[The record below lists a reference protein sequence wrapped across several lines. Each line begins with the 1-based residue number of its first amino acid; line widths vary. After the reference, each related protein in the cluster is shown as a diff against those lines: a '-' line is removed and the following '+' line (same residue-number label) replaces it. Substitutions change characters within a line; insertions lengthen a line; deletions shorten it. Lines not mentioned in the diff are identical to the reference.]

1 VDASTIVS
9 STMASVFRRPRSK
22 LWHGYWRDLN
32 GHPHSCS
39 TKQANKK
46 EAQRVVDL
54 WETAAQK
61 KKSAQH
67 IRSVFAEIFRDVYG
81 QAIPIAT
88 ICGFCTTWLE
98 EKTPESSKATLL
110 AYQTTVNDFL
120 AFLGQRAD
128 MDIAAISRTDVIAW
142 RSSLSARLHST
153 TVNRHVKIL
162 RMVFKAAHRDGFI
175 LENPV
180 QHVEATKT
188 RDDEAGRRPFS
199 IAEIQA
205 ILAVADPEWQSLIKF
220 GFYSGQRLSDLALLT
235 WANIDLGRDEIRFV
249 ACKTG
254 KRMIVP
260 ICAPLKNHILSL
272 PSTGE
277 GSDAPLH
284 PRSYETIR
292 KQGRAANVSRWFAE
306 LLAQAGFRTISD
318 HGSHGIG
325 RSARRKREQLSF
337 HSLRH
342 SATTL
347 LHEAGVPASVAQA
360 MIGHGSAAVH
370 DNYISI
376 GSEAIRRAAETLP
389 AL

>member
-22 LWHGYWRDLN
+22 FWHGYWRDLN

-39 TKQANKK
+39 TKQTNRK
-46 EAQRVVDL
+46 EAQRIVDL

-67 IRSVFAEIFRDVYG
+67 IRSVFADIFRDVYG

-120 AFLGQRAD
+120 AFLGQRTE

-142 RSSLSARLHST
+142 RSSLAARLHST
-153 TVNRHVKIL
+153 TVNRHIKIL

-175 LENPV
+175 MENPV
-180 QHVEATKT
+180 QHVEATKA
-188 RDDEAGRRPFS
+188 RIEEIGRRPFS
-199 IAEIQA
+199 ITEIQA
-205 ILAVADPEWQSLIKF
+205 VLAIADPEWRSLIKF
-220 GFYSGQRLSDLALLT
+220 GFYSGQRLTDLALLT
-235 WANIDLGRDEIRFV
+235 WANIDLERDEIRFV

-254 KRMIVP
+254 KRMTVP
-260 ICAPLKNHILSL
+260 ICEPLKNHILSL
-272 PSTGE
+272 PPPGE
-277 GSDAPLH
+277 ASDAPLH
-284 PRSYETIR
+284 PRAYETIR

-318 HGSHGIG
+318 HRSHGIG

-347 LHEAGVPASVAQA
+347 LHEAGVPVSVAQA
-360 MIGHGSAAVH
+360 MIGHESAAVH
-370 DNYISI
+370 DNYVSV
-376 GSEAIRRAAETLP
+376 GSEAIRQAAAALP
-389 AL
+389 EI

>member
-1 VDASTIVS
+1 
-9 STMASVFRRPRSK
+9 MASVFRRPRSK
-22 LWHGYWRDLN
+22 FWHGYWRDSN

-39 TKQANKK
+39 TKQTNKK

-67 IRSVFAEIFRDVYG
+67 IRSVFAEIFRDIYG

-88 ICGFCTTWLE
+88 IRGFCTKWLE
-98 EKTPESSKATLL
+98 EKTPESSKATFL

-128 MDIAAISRTDVIAW
+128 MDTAAISRTDVIAW

-188 RDDEAGRRPFS
+188 RGDEAGRRPFS

-220 GFYSGQRLSDLALLT
+220 GFYSGQRLTDLALLT
-235 WANIDLGRDEIRFV
+235 WANIDLERDEIRFV
-249 ACKTG
+249 ARKTG
-254 KRMIVP
+254 KRMTVP
-260 ICAPLKNHILSL
+260 ISEPLKKHILSL
-272 PSTGE
+272 TDRPE
-277 GSDAPLH
+277 EPDAALH
-284 PRSYETIR
+284 PRACETIR
-292 KQGRAANVSRWFAE
+292 KQGYSSNVSRWFAE
-306 LLAQAGFRTISD
+306 LLSQTGLRTIST
-318 HGSHGIG
+318 HRSRGIG
-325 RSARRKREQLSF
+325 RSARRKREELSF

-342 SATTL
+342 SATTI
-347 LHEAGVPASVAQA
+347 LHEAGVPVSVAQA
-360 MIGHGSAAVH
+360 MIGHDSEAIH
-370 DNYISI
+370 ENYVSV
-376 GSEAIRRAAETLP
+376 GAEAIRRAAAALP
-389 AL
+389 EI